1 MEALIKNLENLK
13 TGEKYHDLV
22 IDDAVLNMQKT
33 QEALEDP
40 MGWYKTV
47 EFSTKTFLKA
57 FPFIYFIQQQLAEA
71 EDDVE

>member
-1 MEALIKNLENLK
+1 METLIKDLENLK

-47 EFSTKTFLKA
+47 EFSTKTF
-57 FPFIYFIQQQLAEA
+57 FEGVSIYIFYSTTIG
-71 EDDVE
+71 

>member
-1 MEALIKNLENLK
+1 MDTLIKDLENLK

-40 MGWYKTV
+40 MVWYKNE
-47 EFSTKTFLKA
+47 EFNTKTFLKA
-57 FPFIYFIQQQLAEA
+57 FPFIYFIQQQQLA
-71 EDDVE
+71 EDDVK